1 MEVSRLGD
9 GHRGSARGET
19 DCQGSCSEI
28 LYAQEYNTRPLQ
40 FEGQGSSRPGPAPVL
55 TVKGEKELVQWI
67 IKMAEIGYGQC
78 RQQVT
83 TMVKKILDTHNRP
96 NPFPDIILGKD
107 WWYAFLRRHP
117 EISLCTPQALE
128 ACRAKACTP
137 RAINSWYMDFE
148 QFLLTHSLIE

>member
-83 TMVKKILDTHNRP
+83 TMVKKYWIPITGLT
-96 NPFPDIILGKD
+96 L
-107 WWYAFLRRHP
+107 FLITSR
-117 EISLCTPQALE
+117 LKTGGML
-128 ACRAKACTP
+128 
-137 RAINSWYMDFE
+137 F
-148 QFLLTHSLIE
+148 